1 MREIRIQQEREKSE
15 THREGSKNETLES
28 ETSCLVRE
36 SEVKKVLLANKPLD
50 LLYCKNYILMLTT
63 LMNLL
68 FLLVLS
74 FFCMNIR
81 CFLKRN
87 PNWTTTVKGN

>member
-1 MREIRIQQEREKSE
+1 MKHIIKEARMKHLR
-15 THREGSKNETLES
+15 TN
-28 ETSCLVRE
+28 TSCLVRE

-50 LLYCKNYILMLTT
+50 LLYCKNNILMLTT

-81 CFLKRN
+81 CVLKRN
-87 PNWTTTVKGN
+87 LNWTTVRGN